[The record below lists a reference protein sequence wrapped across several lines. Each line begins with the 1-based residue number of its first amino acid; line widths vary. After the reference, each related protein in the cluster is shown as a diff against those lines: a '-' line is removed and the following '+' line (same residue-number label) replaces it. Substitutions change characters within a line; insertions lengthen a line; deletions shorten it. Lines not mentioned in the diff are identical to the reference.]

1 MRFERLVAISFGGL
15 AKGSPMSF
23 RPGMNVVYGPNEAG
37 KSTWHA
43 ALFAALCGQR
53 RGRGRSAASMFEG
66 YRPWSGG
73 GWDVAAQLTLE
84 DGRRVEIR
92 QDLEMKIDCKA
103 VDLVLAND
111 VSHQIMNDGAPDGAR
126 WLGLDRD
133 TFRAVASVEQAD
145 ILSVQK
151 SAHALQ
157 QHMQRAAAAPGSD
170 ATAAAALLAL
180 DNFRAENVGG
190 ENAPTKPLRK
200 GRARVGEQ
208 RAKLESA
215 RQRHREYLGKV
226 EEAEKCE
233 EHDRNIAA
241 QLSRVRSR
249 IALADAEAIETRIAE
264 IREIHEKYGDT
275 EPPKELQDA
284 ALAREVDAALIA
296 WGQLPELSPPGV
308 PDQAELAE
316 ALMAL
321 PDTGLGDD
329 EISQTVIDAEQARSA
344 ASGALQEHRRAEPP
358 APTQAPSIGLQPG
371 ELRNLASELE
381 LCEPPV
387 DAAGDERLAAAQQA
401 VEAARQPGRVARV
414 LLALAGSSGLAAI
427 ALTVA
432 GQIAT
437 GIAMGMAAGLFTV
450 WWVLRTKRSDLAGAL
465 EALRGAEAAIG
476 DDRWR
481 REDVSRRKASALAA
495 LAAAG
500 LEPEPSNLRE
510 AATRIEASLAAAS
523 DRKSWEERLTHLRH
537 ALEVE
542 ERGLAAAVGE
552 RGEVVTG
559 AVPAAELFT
568 WYQDR
573 CSTRSKRAKLEA
585 QADARATYDAAIATR
600 ADSEASLHALASQLN
615 FGAESP
621 ADAVSKLQSWLAA
634 HREEAAQLVERRAKW
649 GSLGGLLN
657 GRSLAELAEEAAQ
670 RRAEAVSLAGDGDPL
685 GADAQ
690 WLRARA
696 AALEVESQAARTDAA
711 STRRDVELA
720 AAALISPSAAEE
732 ELTAA
737 EAELARVEAL
747 GRTLAST
754 IEFLR
759 AAQER
764 VHRDLAPRLTE
775 AVTHWLPRVTQGRYV
790 AAIVNPGNLAVQ
802 VRSSTGQLRD
812 ASSLSHGTEEQVYL
826 LLRLA
831 LARLLVRAGEVAP
844 LILDDITVQSDRT
857 RSVALLE
864 TLLAVS
870 AENQVI
876 LFTQEDDVRDWARRE
891 LTGERDQ
898 ILELGPE
905 LLPA

>member
-1 MRFERLVAISFGGL
+1 MSFGLVA
-15 AKGSPMSF
+15 
-23 RPGMNVVYGPNEAG
+23 EAG
-37 KSTWHA
+37 
-43 ALFAALCGQR
+43 
-53 RGRGRSAASMFEG
+53 
-66 YRPWSGG
+66 
-73 GWDVAAQLTLE
+73 GWGTYD
-84 DGRRVEIR
+84 
-92 QDLEMKIDCKA
+92 
-103 VDLVLAND
+103 
-111 VSHQIMNDGAPDGAR
+111 
-126 WLGLDRD
+126 
-133 TFRAVASVEQAD
+133 
-145 ILSVQK
+145 
-151 SAHALQ
+151 
-157 QHMQRAAAAPGSD
+157 
-170 ATAAAALLAL
+170 
-180 DNFRAENVGG
+180 
-190 ENAPTKPLRK
+190 
-200 GRARVGEQ
+200 
-208 RAKLESA
+208 
-215 RQRHREYLGKV
+215 
-226 EEAEKCE
+226 
-233 EHDRNIAA
+233 
-241 QLSRVRSR
+241 
-249 IALADAEAIETRIAE
+249 
-264 IREIHEKYGDT
+264 
-275 EPPKELQDA
+275 
-284 ALAREVDAALIA
+284 
-296 WGQLPELSPPGV
+296 
-308 PDQAELAE
+308 
-316 ALMAL
+316 AL
-321 PDTGLGDD
+321 PF
-329 EISQTVIDAEQARSA
+329 EEC
-344 ASGALQEHRRAEPP
+344 PP
-358 APTQAPSIGLQPG
+358 AQYWA
-371 ELRNLASELE
+371 
-381 LCEPPV
+381 
-387 DAAGDERLAAAQQA
+387 
-401 VEAARQPGRVARV
+401 
-414 LLALAGSSGLAAI
+414 
-427 ALTVA
+427 
-432 GQIAT
+432 
-437 GIAMGMAAGLFTV
+437 
-450 WWVLRTKRSDLAGAL
+450 
-465 EALRGAEAAIG
+465 
-476 DDRWR
+476 
-481 REDVSRRKASALAA
+481 
-495 LAAAG
+495 
-500 LEPEPSNLRE
+500 
-510 AATRIEASLAAAS
+510 
-523 DRKSWEERLTHLRH
+523 RH

-621 ADAVSKLQSWLAA
+621 ADAVSKLQSWLEA

-831 LARLLVRAGEVAP
+831 LADGVRRIEP
-844 LILDDITVQSDRT
+844 LRSTVDSG
-857 RSVALLE
+857 S
-864 TLLAVS
+864 
-870 AENQVI
+870 
-876 LFTQEDDVRDWARRE
+876 
-891 LTGERDQ
+891 
-898 ILELGPE
+898 
-905 LLPA
+905 